1 MAYWVFDENRCA
13 FVLIDKWSVQD
24 SDMPVVFNNGDDV
37 FVRLSTEEHRWPSGE
52 RLVVAGVEFEREFF
66 E

>member
-1 MAYWVFDENRCA
+1 MRYWTFDANTCRFERASRQAALHADEVVVVNN
-13 FVLIDKWSVQD
+13 DTDVQVIRD
-24 SDMPVVFNNGDDV
+24 HQPK
-37 FVRLSTEEHRWPSGE
+37 RWPSGE